1 MLAWVSPA
9 LFRMKQRR
17 AKPGEQA
24 QEEAQRTYQFQKWTV
39 KPGRRAACGDHHA
52 ARCGRDGWYTRQ
64 PTFDFYFGKTIICA
78 PILPEITMIGS
89 LEYTAIVTILP
100 GESISGSSS

>member
-9 LFRMKQRR
+9 LFWMKQRP

-39 KPGRRAACGDHHA
+39 KPGRRTACGETTL
-52 ARCGRDGWYTRQ
+52 RDEDERMGH
-64 PTFDFYFGKTIICA
+64 PA
-78 PILPEITMIGS
+78 
-89 LEYTAIVTILP
+89 
-100 GESISGSSS
+100 